1 MSVNSP
7 TQLLATVTVQD
18 LVPPVPGASGVITGT
33 AAIETA
39 EISWTAATDNF
50 TPTNQLRYYAY
61 RSLSNN
67 ISTVADCEANG
78 NVFDTPVGTT
88 TGNAIGL
95 APNTQYWFNV
105 VVVDMANNKAAY
117 VAKSLTTEKA
127 TLSGTVSI
135 TGNAVFGNTLTAD
148 VSFLQSTP
156 GVPLGVPTYQWKR
169 NGVNIGDDYVKYTL
183 VEADINQTITLTITT
198 SNCNGSVTSAP
209 TATVQK
215 ATQTAPSKPTAAQI
229 TPTSITL
236 KVIAGCEYSI
246 LGGSG
251 WQTSPIFTGLTP
263 VTTYGFMARKPETNT
278 HLASPSSQISNI
290 TTKDGVEE
298 PQVLSVEITPKSAN
312 VQPSQT
318 QQFTA
323 TVTAVGGAN
332 ESVTWSVTGNS
343 SSQTTVSSAG
353 LLTVGSNESAKT
365 ITVKATSTFNTAK
378 FDEATVTVGSVGI
391 QTITNDEL
399 RITVY
404 PNPTTGELN
413 IQSST
418 FKVQSVEIYDI
429 MGKKQKSRRAEEQ
442 NVVMDI
448 SEFPSGVYFVKIN
461 TENGTITKKVIKQ

>member
-1 MSVNSP
+1 M
-7 TQLLATVTVQD
+7 
-18 LVPPVPGASGVITGT
+18 
-33 AAIETA
+33 
-39 EISWTAATDNF
+39 
-50 TPTNQLRYYAY
+50 
-61 RSLSNN
+61 
-67 ISTVADCEANG
+67 
-78 NVFDTPVGTT
+78 
-88 TGNAIGL
+88 
-95 APNTQYWFNV
+95 
-105 VVVDMANNKAAY
+105 
-117 VAKSLTTEKA
+117 
-127 TLSGTVSI
+127 VSK
-135 TGNAVFGNTLTAD
+135 N
-148 VSFLQSTP
+148 
-156 GVPLGVPTYQWKR
+156 
-169 NGVNIGDDYVKYTL
+169 
-183 VEADINQTITLTITT
+183 
-198 SNCNGSVTSAP
+198 
-209 TATVQK
+209 
-215 ATQTAPSKPTAAQI
+215 
-229 TPTSITL
+229 
-236 KVIAGCEYSI
+236 
-246 LGGSG
+246 
-251 WQTSPIFTGLTP
+251 
-263 VTTYGFMARKPETNT
+263 RKE
-278 HLASPSSQISNI
+278 
-290 TTKDGVEE
+290 EE
-298 PQVLSVEITPKSAN
+298 PQILSVEITPKSAN
-312 VQPSQT
+312 VQPNQT